1 MQNVKLS
8 SFVSGSDFNSDELV
22 MNLPDP
28 CVLEVDYKLTEEKAL
43 DLEEA
48 CALSP
53 FDIRLG

>member
-8 SFVSGSDFNSDELV
+8 SFVSGSDFNSDELL
-22 MNLPDP
+22 MLLPDP
-28 CVLEVDYKLTEEKAL
+28 CVLEVDYELTEEKAS

-48 CALSP
+48 CALGP